1 LGLFGKHSNEGRVL
15 LPLLKTLTLLTNR
28 LCIDGLINDA
38 SFSRKLLMYL
48 TKEERISTDV
58 HRLAAIIDVTMG
70 LVGAANDCQKVRMP
84 FGR

>member
-1 LGLFGKHSNEGRVL
+1 
-15 LPLLKTLTLLTNR
+15 
-28 LCIDGLINDA
+28 
-38 SFSRKLLMYL
+38 MYL